1 MRFMR
6 GTVEMSDARR
16 LLESYCRKSDQAA
29 FNTFYRQQAD
39 RLWRFLRARGST
51 DDTAYDLLSES
62 FLKFIQVVCK
72 DLRYPVALLY
82 RIAINLQIDDHRRRQ
97 ISPLVYDNSADSQDP
112 DNRVETGDIQAHIRA
127 LVKNLPET
135 EQNLL
140 LLRYWIGLTH
150 KEIAHNL
157 EIPEGT
163 VRRQCAEALQKL
175 KQGWQDSLDE

>member
-1 MRFMR
+1 
-6 GTVEMSDARR
+6 MSDPKQ
-16 LLESYCRKSDQAA
+16 LLERYCRSSDQSA
-29 FNTFYRQQAD
+29 FNIFYRQQAD

-72 DLRYPVALLY
+72 DLQYPVALLY

-97 ISPLVYDNSADSQDP
+97 VSPVDYDNEADAQTPNDTIEAS
-112 DNRVETGDIQAHIRA
+112 NIQSWVRSLI
-127 LVKNLPET
+127 KTLPES

-150 KEIAHNL
+150 KEIAINL
-157 EIPEGT
+157 EMPEGT
-163 VRRQCAEALQKL
+163 VRRQCAGALQKL
-175 KQGWQDSLDE
+175 KQRWLESGGE

>member
-1 MRFMR
+1 
-6 GTVEMSDARR
+6 MSDARL
-16 LLESYCRKSDQAA
+16 LLESYCRKSDQTA

-39 RLWRFLRARGST
+39 RLWRFLRTRGSS
-51 DDTAYDLLSES
+51 DDAAYELLSET
-62 FLKFIQVVCK
+62 FLKFIQIVCK

-82 RIAINLQIDDHRRRQ
+82 RIAINLQIDDHRRRG
-97 ISPLVYDNSADSQDP
+97 ISPVIYDNEADSEDP
-112 DNRVETGDIQAHIRA
+112 DNRVETGDIQSHVRA
-127 LVKNLPET
+127 LLKNLPET

-175 KQGWQDSLDE
+175 KQEWQESVDE

>member
-1 MRFMR
+1 
-6 GTVEMSDARR
+6 MSDARR
-16 LLESYCRKSDQAA
+16 LLESYCRKSDQTA

-72 DLRYPVALLY
+72 DLRFPVALLY
-82 RIAINLQIDDHRRRQ
+82 RIAVNLQIDDHRRRQ
-97 ISPLVYDNSADSQDP
+97 ISPVVYNNDADTQDP
-112 DNRVETGDIQAHIRA
+112 DTRIEASDIQVYVRS
-127 LVKNLPET
+127 LVKTLPEN

-150 KEIAHNL
+150 KEIALNL

-163 VRRQCAEALQKL
+163 VRRQCADALKKL
-175 KQGWQDSLDE
+175 KQTWQEQMDE